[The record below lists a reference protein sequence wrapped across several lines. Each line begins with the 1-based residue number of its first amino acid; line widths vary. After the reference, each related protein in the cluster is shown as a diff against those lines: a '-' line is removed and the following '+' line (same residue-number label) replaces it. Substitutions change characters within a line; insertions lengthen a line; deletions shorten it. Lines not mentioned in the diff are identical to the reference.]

1 MAEKTRFK
9 GTILGKELTI
19 TANESQAHMK
29 AVFDLANAQLDKMQQ
44 AAPKLDD
51 NQLLT
56 IFSWIIIILIILA
69 MIHGYRLGLVRSLTM
84 LVGRLIVYTFAI
96 LLAHKF

>member
-1 MAEKTRFK
+1 M
-9 GTILGKELTI
+9 
-19 TANESQAHMK
+19 
-29 AVFDLANAQLDKMQQ
+29 
-44 AAPKLDD
+44 
-51 NQLLT
+51 T

-96 LLAHKF
+96 LLAHKFGSWLYDMFVNGIVANWTATNVPATAMSQP

>member
-44 AAPKLDD
+44 AAPKFDD

-56 IFSWIIIILIILA
+56 LLA
-69 MIHGYRLGLVRSLTM
+69 INALSDQLTM
-84 LVGRLIVYTFAI
+84 QVE
-96 LLAHKF
+96 KDKEN